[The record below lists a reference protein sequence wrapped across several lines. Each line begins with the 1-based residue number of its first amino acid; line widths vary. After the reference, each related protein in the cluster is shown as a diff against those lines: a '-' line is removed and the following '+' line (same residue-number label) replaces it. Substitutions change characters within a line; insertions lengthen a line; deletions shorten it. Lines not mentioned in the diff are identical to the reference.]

1 MKRILKLILLLLA
14 AAVLLSGTAW
24 AEEDPVDQFAQQFAQ
39 FEPVITVPVREF
51 DVLME
56 ETFTRY
62 PELYLYYNGGS
73 HRSVPE
79 GLELNFNYRNTDI
92 ARGDCYVIHSREQL
106 MAAMGLTMADL
117 ETHFEYVIAP
127 DFQITDE
134 DYQESFLQLEDD
146 YYMVKMGYFSYN
158 GSTSYNEFG
167 DATITYGTMD
177 FYFWDGLDASTVAQ
191 WRNETEEAVMN
202 AASTLF
208 AQDMPDY
215 QKELIIHDYLVDNNR
230 YDTLYMDDSVNHLAY
245 SALVQGKTVCQGYSE
260 AAELL
265 LKAAGVPSRRVD
277 GTGNGEA
284 HSWNCVQIGGEWY
297 MLDITWDD
305 PAAEDGSDLGIKQ
318 YDYFNITSDQLAQD
332 HNWETGEYPGC
343 TAAGMN
349 YDAVRAAVDAD
360 TNTYSNYS
368 TDLVET
374 QEKDR
379 AALLALLGDPA
390 EAEPAATAEEPA
402 EAADTAEPEGDSSAD
417 TSGEPDPA
425 DSSAE
430 PGDSSADPADASGA
444 PGDSSADPAD
454 NSSDPADSSV
464 DPANPSADPD
474 ADADQADPDLLQR
487 LDVVTID
494 DNKVTKE
501 TKGFTV
507 GKLVLIL
514 VILALSVGVIVL
526 IIHLNMLRRV
536 SDARA
541 DRRVRRERKVT
552 MMLDRRR
559 SRVSSR

>member
-1 MKRILKLILLLLA
+1 MKRILKLILLSLA
-14 AAVLLSGTAW
+14 AAVLLAGTAW
-24 AEEDPVDQFAQQFAQ
+24 AAEDPVEQFAQQFAQ

-51 DVLME
+51 DALME

-79 GLELNFNYRNTDI
+79 GLEISVSYHNTDV
-92 ARGDCYVIHSREQL
+92 AREDCYIIHSREQL

-117 ETHFEYVIAP
+117 ETHFVYVIAP
-127 DFQITDE
+127 DFPITEE
-134 DYQESFLQLEDD
+134 DYQKSFQQLEDE
-146 YYMVKMGYFSYN
+146 YYMIKMGVFRYN
-158 GSTSYNEFG
+158 CSTSYNEFG
-167 DATITYGTMD
+167 DTTITCGTMD
-177 FYFWDGLDASTVAQ
+177 FYFWDGLDAATVAQ

-215 QKELIIHDYLVDNNR
+215 QKELIIHDYLVDINR
-230 YDTLYMDDSVNHLAY
+230 YDSLYMDDSANHLAY
-245 SALVQGKTVCQGYSE
+245 SALLQGKTVCQGYSE
-260 AAELL
+260 AAQLL
-265 LKAAGVPSRRVD
+265 LKAAGVPSRRLN

-297 MLDITWDD
+297 MMDITWDD
-305 PAAEDGSDLGIKQ
+305 PAAPDGSDLGIKQ

-332 HNWETGEYPGC
+332 HDWETGEYPVC
-343 TAAGMN
+343 TATGMN

-360 TNTYSNYS
+360 TDTYSDYS

-379 AALLALLGDPA
+379 AALLALLGEPA
-390 EAEPAATAEEPA
+390 EVGPAAAAEEPA
-402 EAADTAEPEGDSSAD
+402 EADETAEAEEAPAGDS
-417 TSGEPDPA
+417 SGEPDPA
-425 DSSAE
+425 DGSAEGEDSSAEPADPSGE
-430 PGDSSADPADASGA
+430 PGDSSADPAEPAVE
-444 PGDSSADPAD
+444 PADPA
-454 NSSDPADSSV
+454 
-464 DPANPSADPD
+464 ADPD
-474 ADADQADPDLLQR
+474 ADTGPVDPDLLQR

-494 DNKVTKE
+494 DDTVTEE
-501 TKGFTV
+501 TREGFTV
-507 GKLVLIL
+507 GKLVMIL
-514 VILALSVGVIVL
+514 VILALTVGVIVL
-526 IIHLNMLRRV
+526 IIYLNMLRRV

-552 MMLDRRR
+552 LMLDRRR